1 MADKDRIGALWLK
14 EDKNGKKYMSGEI
27 ELNGEKVNIF
37 IFKNKYKK
45 KDIHPDYVI
54 KKSNKKSKNEEAP
67 F

>member
-1 MADKDRIGALWLK
+1 MADNNDKIGALWLK

-27 ELNGEKVNIF
+27 ELNGEKVNIL

-45 KDIHPDYVI
+45 KDSHPDYII
-54 KKSNKKSKNEEAP
+54 KKSVNKNNTNG